1 MLFRSGCAGA
11 ELECDPALAGLAQPA
26 VRARLEVAVRAD
38 DTGSG
43 IDWFDL
49 EIVVHAEDTTLTKRE
64 IQLLLKAAAAS

>member
-1 MLFRSGCAGA
+1 
-11 ELECDPALAGLAQPA
+11 
-26 VRARLEVAVRAD
+26 VRAD